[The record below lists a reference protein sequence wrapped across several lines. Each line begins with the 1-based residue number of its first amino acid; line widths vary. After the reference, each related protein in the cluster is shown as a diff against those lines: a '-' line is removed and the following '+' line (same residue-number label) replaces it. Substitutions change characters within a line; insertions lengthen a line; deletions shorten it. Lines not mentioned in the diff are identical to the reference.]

1 MRQACRTVSR
11 EFALATA
18 SSPLPLS
25 PSPAAAHSPSSS
37 AFGSSTTFL
46 PKMLRFSV
54 ASPLIVTSED
64 IRWNVMAGDVNCGKV
79 KLASTWAQ
87 QFHGSFMKLV
97 HPQPFQRNEPGTR
110 VRRTLPQHW
119 LAHRRRRTPT
129 RRHGHRAMQRG
140 RSTSRT
146 CVVANCAKGRETRA
160 GYCAEHA
167 RLAQSGGAGG
177 ASWVADEETD
187 VYVTTRTM
195 HTAAHNPTLIHPP
208 HAFVRRCSD
217 SSYGAGSQQ
226 HDRSLRSY
234 TSSPLLRPRSLA
246 HHYQKPHT
254 TTAHGG

>member
-1 MRQACRTVSR
+1 M
-11 EFALATA
+11 
-18 SSPLPLS
+18 
-25 PSPAAAHSPSSS
+25 
-37 AFGSSTTFL
+37 
-46 PKMLRFSV
+46 
-54 ASPLIVTSED
+54 
-64 IRWNVMAGDVNCGKV
+64 
-79 KLASTWAQ
+79 
-87 QFHGSFMKLV
+87 
-97 HPQPFQRNEPGTR
+97 
-110 VRRTLPQHW
+110 RRTLPQHW

-187 VYVTTRTM
+187 VCVTTLTM

-217 SSYGAGSQQ
+217 SSYSAGSQQ

-234 TSSPLLRPRSLA
+234 TSSSFTPPTLPRAPLPKTTYDNRARRLMLSQQVRYL
-246 HHYQKPHT
+246 HYVDQ
-254 TTAHGG
+254 AVDV